1 MQRAIGVMAK
11 RPKGPKAHP
20 TKWTLV
26 FSTKVMRFDTL
37 IEAEAEL
44 EKAMDRGERAYILPP
59 PANRPQPMKMGASKN
74 TRPMKIEIE
83 NTKNCSTS

>member
-1 MQRAIGVMAK
+1 MAK

-20 TKWTLV
+20 AKWTLV

-44 EKAMDRGERAYILPP
+44 EMAMDRGERAYILT
-59 PANRPQPMKMGASKN
+59 AAGKWATAMKWERLRIPGEG
-74 TRPMKIEIE
+74 R
-83 NTKNCSTS
+83 

>member
-1 MQRAIGVMAK
+1 MAK
-11 RPKGPKAHP
+11 RPKKVRRPP
-20 TKWTLV
+20 RWTLV

-59 PANRPQPMKMGASKN
+59 RTNGPQP
-74 TRPMKIEIE
+74 
-83 NTKNCSTS
+83 